1 MRSTCDLG
9 GGCYFESQC
18 GMFRRALD
26 VKPSEYMYIVA
37 SRSTTRAKHYSYHTD
52 NHNINEDIVTIANY
66 GDSWTPSVFCGVF
79 SRFLDCAPSKSL
91 RTIASRLT
99 LKRCLIRDTHGLS
112 RHR

>member
-1 MRSTCDLG
+1 
-9 GGCYFESQC
+9 
-18 GMFRRALD
+18 MFRRALD

-91 RTIASRLT
+91 RTIASRLIV
-99 LKRCLIRDTHGLS
+99 RSGAFVMVHGLS